1 MSCISSNNNRFYAEL
16 ESAYGT
22 VAAITENNRI
32 PTVRL
37 SIRHRAIQGQR
48 RDKTGS
54 RTYVGSPA
62 GVRTKTSFELETYM
76 TSWQEQ
82 GQPPSQGPLFQ
93 GAMGGPVTVY
103 PGATVASTSN
113 VNQITFTA
121 PHGLT
126 AGAAVSFGSDIR
138 FVEAVVNPSTIQL
151 NAPFSI
157 APSQGSI
164 LNKTIVYKLGDAPK
178 SVSVYDYWSPETAVQ
193 RILAGAAINKVQIKV
208 NGDFHSFVFSGEAK
222 DVLDSTTFTN
232 GQGGL
237 AAFREEPEIAAFDYS
252 VIPGHLGQAWLG
264 STTTQFLTL
273 TDAEITI
280 ENNVDL
286 RSREFGSAGPCC
298 IVAGQRNVTLKFNLF
313 QEDDVQTTA
322 LYQAAKQRSPISA
335 FFQLGQQSGQ
345 LFGIYMKS
353 VLLEI
358 PEFNDKDTR
367 VEWQFSASRA
377 QGTVDDELFIAF
389 A

>member
-1 MSCISSNNNRFYAEL
+1 MSCISSNNNRFYAEV
-16 ESAYGT
+16 ESTFGT
-22 VAAITENNRI
+22 VPAITEQNRI

-37 SIRHRAIQGQR
+37 AIRHKAVQGQR

-62 GVRTKTSFELETYM
+62 GVRTRTSFELETYM

-82 GQPPSQGPLFQ
+82 SQPPSQGALFKS
-93 GAMGGPVTVY
+93 AMGGAATMHPA
-103 PGATVASTSN
+103 ATVASVPAGNHLTL
-113 VNQITFTA
+113 TA

-138 FVEAVVNPSTIQL
+138 FVEAVVDTTTIQL

-157 APSQGSI
+157 MPSQGSA
-164 LNKTIVYKLGDAPK
+164 LNKTIVYRLGESPG
-178 SVSVYDYWSPETAVQ
+178 SVSVYDYWSPQTAVQ
-193 RILAGAAINKVQIKV
+193 RILSGAAISKLQIKV
-208 NGDFHSFVFSGEAK
+208 NGDFHSFVFTGEAK

-237 AAFREEPEIAAFDYS
+237 AAFYQEPEIAAFDFS
-252 VIPGHLGQAWLG
+252 IIPGHLGQAWMG
-264 STTTQFLTL
+264 TTATQFLTL

-280 ENNVDL
+280 ENNLDL
-286 RSREFGSAGPCC
+286 RSREFGSTGHCC
-298 IVAGQRNVTLKFNLF
+298 ITAGQRTITLKFNLF
-313 QEDDVQTTA
+313 QQDDEQTTA

-353 VLLEI
+353 VLLEL